1 MFAAAGLAMP
11 FLKNSPLATLP
22 AEAAGT
28 AAAPFKAD
36 WKSLAQYQCP
46 EWFRD
51 AKFGIWAHWSAQCV
65 PEQGDWYARG
75 MYEQKLLEGFCAGQ
89 YDYQCSHYGHPSK
102 VGFKDI
108 DHLWKA
114 EHWEPD
120 ALLDLYQRAGA
131 KYFVALANHHD
142 NFDTW
147 DSKYQPWNS
156 VNIGPKKDIIGTW
169 AAAAR
174 KRGMHF
180 GVTVHANRT
189 WDWFDVSH
197 GSDSTGP
204 LAGVP
209 YDGVLTKADGKGTWW
224 EGYDPAELYGPAG
237 AARTAAARAVYERKF
252 YNRVLDLIDS
262 HRPDLLYFDDG
273 DPPTAYGLQI
283 MADYYNRSR
292 RWHGGSLQGVL
303 NLKDN
308 APRIRRS
315 TVLDYERSSSQKI
328 ARRPWQTDT
337 CIGQWHY
344 RRSIYENHQ
353 YKTSAQV
360 VRMLV
365 DIVAKNG
372 NLLLSIPLRG
382 DGTIDP
388 DERAFLEGMAAW
400 MAVNAESVFAT
411 RPWKI
416 AGEGTAEASGG
427 DGSQDNLTSTDFRFV
442 TKGPALYA
450 TTFGWPTDGRLTV
463 RTLAAGA
470 RGIHGTVRSVHLLG
484 AKDPLPFERTAQGL
498 VVTLPA
504 QKPCDHAWAL
514 KIVGLDLTTS
524 DPTPLPTLVRADA
537 DGALRLTPEAAALD
551 GALRTQSGS
560 QTNIGFWNDPEDSAS
575 WRVDFPKPGRYA
587 VSAQVATGDG
597 PAEIA
602 LTVGQGPAVTLP
614 VPLTNDW
621 NGFRAVSGGS
631 LIVAT
636 AGIHTVTARPADPDT
651 WNPVNLAGLILTPQ

>member
-1 MFAAAGLAMP
+1 MSRRKFVKKSTLAAAGFAMP
-11 FLKNSPLATLP
+11 FLINASAEEERV
-22 AEAAGT
+22 EAAT
-28 AAAPFKAD
+28 PLPVPFQAD
-36 WKSLAQYQCP
+36 WKSLAKYQCP

-114 EHWEPD
+114 EHWEPEV
-120 ALLDLYQRAGA
+120 LLDLYQKAGA

-147 DSKYQPWNS
+147 NSRYQPWNS
-156 VNIGPKKDIIGTW
+156 VNIGPRQDILGAW
-169 AAAAR
+169 AKAAR
-174 KRGMHF
+174 KRGMRF
-180 GVTVHANRT
+180 GVSVHANRT

-209 YDGVLTKADGKGTWW
+209 YDGTLTRADGKGTWW

-237 AARTAAARAVYERKF
+237 AARTDAARAAYERKF
-252 YNRVLDLIDS
+252 YNRVMDLLDQ

-273 DPPTAYGLQI
+273 EPPTAYGLEI
-283 MADYYNRSR
+283 VANYYNRSR
-292 RWHGGSLQGVL
+292 QWHGGSLQAVL
-303 NLKDN
+303 NVKN
-308 APRIRRS
+308 ESGRVKRS
-315 TVLDYERSSSQKI
+315 MVLDYERSSSDRI
-328 ARRPWQTDT
+328 ARHPWQTDT

-353 YKTSAQV
+353 YKTPAQV

-372 NLLLSIPLRG
+372 NLLLSVPLRG

-388 DERAFLEGMAAW
+388 DERSFLEGMAAW
-400 MAVNAESVFAT
+400 MAVNSESIFAT

-416 AGEGTAEASGG
+416 AGEGATQSKGDDDSG
-427 DGSQDNLTSTDFRFV
+427 DALTSSDFRFV
-442 TKGPALYA
+442 TKSDVLYA
-450 TTFGWPTDGRLTV
+450 TTFGWPEDRTLIV
-463 RTLAAGA
+463 RTLAADA
-470 RGIHGTVRSVHLLG
+470 PGIHGTIRSVHLLG
-484 AKDPLPFERTAQGL
+484 AARPLPFTRTAEGL
-498 VVTLPA
+498 VVTLPE

-514 KIVGLDLTTS
+514 KIIGLDLTTS
-524 DPTPLPTLVRADA
+524 DPTPLSPLVQADA
-537 DGALRLTPEAAALD
+537 DGALTLTPASAALH
-551 GALRTQSGS
+551 GSLHTQSGA
-560 QTNIGFWNDPEDSAS
+560 QANIGFWNDPEDSVS
-575 WRVDFPKPGRYA
+575 WRVAFPKAGHYT
-587 VSAQVATGDG
+587 VSAQIATGDG
-597 PAEIA
+597 ATA
-602 LTVGQGPAVTLP
+602 VAMAVDQGPAVTLP

-621 NGFRAVSGGS
+621 NGFQAITGGP
-631 LIVAT
+631 LIVPS
-636 AGIHTVTARPADPDT
+636 AGVHTVT
-651 WNPVNLAGLILTPQ
+651 V